1 MAYFQKKN
9 LTILLLILILFQGFS
24 HADDRMYDEN
34 YWWTRIQ
41 SSLKDRR
48 GPLLEFLRAS
58 VEDKSGAVQYLLQT
72 RGPALFYP
80 IAKERDRDFQRL
92 ILVTLKTYDLYHLKE
107 FYGIPEEGSDAWISE
122 IFQKIFFIY
131 SQDRRFCFA
140 LRERLEKA
148 KAWEWREGEEAL
160 RTISLVMS
168 AMDESFM
175 EAEFVTIPAGT
186 FVMGSPY
193 FESGREGD
201 EILHK
206 VVLTKN
212 FEMQTTEV
220 TQLQWYKVM
229 ENNPSRFKEKEYC
242 TSDYTEIDGISLCPN
257 HPVENVSW
265 NEVSLFISRLNERDA
280 RYHYRL
286 PIEAEWEY
294 AARGLKQEEWVK
306 LLEKGEMG
314 PAYSFGDDSSLLSEF
329 GWFGGNSGGQT
340 HDVVQKAPNAFG
352 LYDMHGNVREWTL
365 DVYSGDYSKAVS
377 QEKADEGSG
386 SSDDNL
392 RRVIRGGSWRT
403 VAQFCRSAYRHR
415 GKAGYPPFHGDIG
428 FRLVRGEK

>member
-1 MAYFQKKN
+1 MATFQRKN
-9 LTILLLILILFQGFS
+9 LMMLLLVLFLFQGFS
-24 HADDRMYDEN
+24 HADDRIYDEN

-92 ILVTLKTYDLYHLKE
+92 ILVTLKTYDLYHLKA
-107 FYGIPEEGSDAWISE
+107 FYGIPEEGSDAWISQ

-148 KAWEWREGEEAL
+148 KAWEWREGEAAL

-186 FVMGSPY
+186 FVMGSPD

-206 VVLTKN
+206 VVLEKD
-212 FEMQTTEV
+212 FDIQTTEV

-229 ENNPSRFKEKEYC
+229 ENNPSQFKEKEYC
-242 TSDYTEIDGISLCPN
+242 AGDYMEIDGISLCPN

-265 NEVSLFISRLNERDA
+265 NEVQLFISKLNEREA
-280 RYHYRL
+280 QYHYRL
-286 PIEAEWEY
+286 PTEAEWEY
-294 AARGLKQEEWVK
+294 AARGLTQEEGMK
-306 LLEKGEMG
+306 LLLEDIF
-314 PAYSFGDDSSLLSEF
+314 PAYSFGDDSALLSEF

-340 HDVVQKAPNAFG
+340 HAIAQKTPNAFG

-365 DVYSGDYSKAVS
+365 DVY
-377 QEKADEGSG
+377 
-386 SSDDNL
+386 DDNL
-392 RRVIRGGSWRT
+392 RRVIRGGSWR
-403 VAQFCRSAYRHR
+403 VEAQFCRSAYRHR
-415 GKAGYPPFHGDIG
+415 GKPGYHPFHGDIG

>member
-9 LTILLLILILFQGFS
+9 LTMLLLLVLFLFQVPFHGFS
-24 HADDRMYDEN
+24 DTDDRVYDEN

-48 GPLLEFLRAS
+48 GALLEFLRAA
-58 VEDKSGAVQYLLQT
+58 VEDRSGAVQYLLQT

-92 ILVTLKTYDLYHLKE
+92 ILVTLKTYDLYHLKA
-107 FYGIPEEGSDAWISE
+107 FYGIPEEGGDAWISQ

-148 KAWEWREGEEAL
+148 KAWEWREDEAL
-160 RTISLVMS
+160 MTLSLVMS
-168 AMDESFM
+168 AMDERVM

-206 VVLTKN
+206 VTLEKD

-220 TQLQWYKVM
+220 TQLQWYQVM

-242 TSDYTEIDGISLCPN
+242 ASDYTEIDGISICPN

-265 NEVSLFISRLNERDA
+265 NEVQLFISRLNERDA
-280 RYHYRL
+280 RYQYRL
-286 PIEAEWEY
+286 PTEAEWEV
-294 AARGLKQEEWVK
+294 AARGLKTEEWIK
-306 LLEKGEMG
+306 LLEEGGMGG
-314 PAYSFGDDSSLLSEF
+314 PAYSFGDDSRLLSEF

-340 HDVVQKAPNAFG
+340 HAVAQKTPNAFG
-352 LYDMHGNVREWTL
+352 LYDMHGNVREWTF
-365 DVYSGDYSKAVS
+365 DVYMQDS
-377 QEKADEGSG
+377 
-386 SSDDNL
+386 L
-392 RRVIRGGSWRT
+392 RRVIRGGSWR
-403 VAQFCRSAYRHR
+403 VAPEFCRSAYRHR
-415 GKAGYPPFHGDIG
+415 GLPDYHPINGDIG
-428 FRLVRGEK
+428 FRLVKGEK

>member
-1 MAYFQKKN
+1 MATFQRKN
-9 LTILLLILILFQGFS
+9 LITLLLLVVLFHGFS
-24 HADDRMYDEN
+24 QADDNIYEEN

-48 GPLLEFLRAS
+48 GALLEFLRAA

-92 ILVTLKTYDLYHLKE
+92 ILVTLKTYDLYHLKA
-107 FYGIPEEGSDAWISE
+107 FYRIPEEGSDAWIAQ

-148 KAWEWREGEEAL
+148 KAWEWREGEEAF

-168 AMDESFM
+168 AIDESLM

-206 VVLTKN
+206 VVLTKE

-220 TQLQWYKVM
+220 TQLQWVQVM

-242 TSDYTEIDGISLCPN
+242 ASDYTEIDGTSLCPN

-265 NEVSLFISRLNERDA
+265 NEVQLFISRLNERDA

-286 PIEAEWEY
+286 PTEAEWEV
-294 AARGLKQEEWVK
+294 AARGLKQKEWVK
-306 LLEKGEMG
+306 RLEEGEMG
-314 PAYSFGDDSSLLSEF
+314 PAYSFGDDRRLLSEF
-329 GWFGGNSGGQT
+329 GWFSDNSGGQT
-340 HDVVQKAPNAFG
+340 QSIAQKKPNAFR

-365 DVYSGDYSKAVS
+365 DLYTSDYS
-377 QEKADEGSG
+377 QDEGSG

-392 RRVIRGGSWRT
+392 RRVIRGGSWR
-403 VAQFCRSAYRHR
+403 VEAQFCRSAYRHR
-415 GKAGYPPFHGDIG
+415 GLPDYHPFHGDIG